1 MPKKA
6 APKKKKTTQ
15 TAPMTPVTRKR
26 KWYQQDVSL
35 NVLRVSTVDVVL
47 MTKHLSVMLEAGLTL
62 SEAIEVLY
70 EQANG
75 LLRRV
80 MRRVYVRIDQG
91 ASFADAISKEPRVF
105 SPVFVSAVL
114 VGENSGTLS
123 ENLQRLAVQM
133 EKSLKI
139 RRDIQSV
146 MLYPVVVVTMTVLL
160 GLGVAIYVLPQIAA
174 VFRSLR
180 VDLPWTTRVLIKIAE
195 IFEAHG
201 LLVAAI
207 IIGSIILF
215 VWLVRQKFMRPFV
228 HSFILEL
235 PIIGDFIHDIQR
247 AQLCRM
253 IGTLLASGTPIS
265 ETLEITGDATSNYVY
280 QKSVRYMYNRVVS
293 GDNFSD
299 VVSVYPKLYPG
310 IIKQMVAVG
319 ERSGSLGDTLNY
331 LADFYEDRV
340 ENTAKNISSLVE
352 PVLLIFIGA
361 LVGLIAVSILTPIYS
376 ILGSVR
382 G

>member
-1 MPKKA
+1 VKPK
-6 APKKKKTTQ
+6 
-15 TAPMTPVTRKR
+15 
-26 KWYQQDVSL
+26 KWYQQEVSL
-35 NVLRVSTVDVVL
+35 GILRVSTVDIVL

-62 SEAIEVLY
+62 SESIEVLY
-70 EQANG
+70 EQATG

-80 MRRVYVRIDQG
+80 MRRVYIRIDQG

-105 SPVFVSAVL
+105 GPVFVSAVL
-114 VGENSGTLS
+114 VGENSGTLAD
-123 ENLQRLAVQM
+123 NLKRLAVQM

-139 RRDIQSV
+139 RRDIQSA
-146 MLYPVVVVTMTVLL
+146 MLYPAVVVTMTVLL

-180 VDLPWTTRVLIKIAE
+180 VDLPWTTRMLIKVAE
-195 IFEAHG
+195 IFESNG
-201 LLVAAI
+201 LLIGIIFIAAVI
-207 IIGSIILF
+207 FL
-215 VWLVRQKFMRPFV
+215 VWLVQQKFMRPFV

-235 PIIGDFIHDIQR
+235 PIIGNFIHDIQR

-253 IGTLLASGTPIS
+253 LGTLIASGTPIS
-265 ETLEITGDATSNYVY
+265 ETLQISADATSNYIY
-280 QKSVRYMYNRVVS
+280 QKSVRYMHNRVIS
-293 GDNFSD
+293 GDNFAD
-299 VVSVYPKLYPG
+299 IVGVYPKLYPG
-310 IIKQMVAVG
+310 IIKQMVSVG
-319 ERSGSLGDTLNY
+319 ERSGSLGETLNY

-340 ENTAKNISSLVE
+340 ENTAKNISSLIE
-352 PVLLIFIGA
+352 PILLIFIGA